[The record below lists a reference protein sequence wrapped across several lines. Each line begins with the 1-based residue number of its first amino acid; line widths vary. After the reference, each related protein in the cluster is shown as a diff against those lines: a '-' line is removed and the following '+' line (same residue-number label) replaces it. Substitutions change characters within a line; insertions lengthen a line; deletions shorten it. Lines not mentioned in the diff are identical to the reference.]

1 MIFANFHYVIFVN
14 FHYFFRK
21 KMDFSDFQPFVCP
34 CDVNCDSEHKQISLY
49 LEKNFYGESLH
60 VT

>member
-1 MIFANFHYVIFVN
+1 
-14 FHYFFRK
+14 
-21 KMDFSDFQPFVCP
+21 MDFSDFQPFVCP
-34 CDVNCDSEHKQISLY
+34 CDVNCDSKHKQISLY